1 MIETIINRVSQ
12 VTAIEF
18 MYMTLIFIAVA
29 CFACIAG
36 GLAYLV
42 KVDKSTDKN
51 LEQAK
56 ELSKRLG

>member
-1 MIETIINRVSQ
+1 MIETIINRASQ

-29 CFACIAG
+29 FFAVFAS

-42 KVDKSTDKN
+42 KVDKRIDKN
-51 LEQAK
+51 LEQA
-56 ELSKRLG
+56 ETLTKRLG